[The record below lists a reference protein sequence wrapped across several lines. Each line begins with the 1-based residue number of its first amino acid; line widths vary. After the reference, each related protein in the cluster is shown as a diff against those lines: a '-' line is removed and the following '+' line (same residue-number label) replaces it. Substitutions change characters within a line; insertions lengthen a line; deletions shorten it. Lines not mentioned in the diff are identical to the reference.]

1 MKGDETWEVI
11 KARAFV
17 QNRGAKTMEDVNF
30 PILEFI
36 HKLCIQWIR
45 TLKFDTNYW
54 LFRSDVFA
62 GTRTN
67 FKICLVRT
75 QPRWMFKLIIIH
87 FINCNRPQGL
97 SKTKFDLLA
106 NKQKQIRSFSK
117 QVKKLSK
124 VTADINETHCKY

>member
-1 MKGDETWEVI
+1 MI
-11 KARAFV
+11 KVRAFV
-17 QNRGAKTMEDVNF
+17 KTGVQKPWRMCF
-30 PILEFI
+30 FSLLEFI

-75 QPRWMFKLIIIH
+75 QLRWMFKLIIIH

-106 NKQKQIRSFSK
+106 NKKKQIRSFSK

-124 VTADINETHCKY
+124 VTADINETHCKYSD